1 MWFSS
6 PKTIES
12 ELVNIL
18 VKVKRA
24 RGGVIEDCKN
34 ETIIVPKQ
42 PKPPKTVS
50 RKCRCVL

>member
-1 MWFSS
+1 MYCSS
-6 PKTIES
+6 SMTIES
-12 ELVNIL
+12 ELVNVLIM
-18 VKVKRA
+18 VRRA
-24 RGGVIEDCKN
+24 RGGLTEDSNN